1 MTTRPWLVLRSNAA
15 GSSLR
20 VVLLMLVAVLLIFSE
35 PLWGQNQNAA
45 GPANTPAQAASP
57 ATQSYA
63 SEIAV
68 FFTGLATLM
77 TALAALWKAF
87 RSGEAAEKSQKD
99 LAEFKDNFV
108 RQLLEPRNLEI
119 LKNQGHLLDTE
130 NMGAFEQCAEHILRE
145 RSFMTTVRTHGNL
158 VTREDLGESQARIR
172 NLEEVIFDMRI
183 LLYRLSASIADE
195 KLREPLLKMADE
207 FHEQIQR
214 AHRDH

>member
-1 MTTRPWLVLRSNAA
+1 
-15 GSSLR
+15 
-20 VVLLMLVAVLLIFSE
+20 MLVAVLLISSE
-35 PLWGQNQNAA
+35 HLWGQNQSAA
-45 GPANTPAQAASP
+45 GPPNAPAQAASP
-57 ATQSYA
+57 ATPSYA
-63 SEIAV
+63 SEITV
-68 FFTGLATLM
+68 LLTGLATLL
-77 TALAALWKAF
+77 TALAALWKAI
-87 RSGEAAEKSQKD
+87 RSGETAEKSQKD

-130 NMGAFEQCAEHILRE
+130 NMGAFEQCAEHILYE
-145 RSFMTTVRTHGNL
+145 RRFMTTIHTCGNL
-158 VTREDLGESQARIR
+158 VTQEDLGESKARIR